1 MGVGR
6 SLQKLGQFI
15 DECEQNEHV
24 SDVQLADDN
33 DSETAA
39 LTASIKL
46 RFSTSGSDG
55 PSLSF
60 AKHETH
66 IDTDGRLTL
75 GFESVGS
82 VLPTADDIDIE
93 PINVDF
99 DSDCG
104 IVVTLGASVPTG
116 DPGETVEV
124 EAIGSNRTE
133 STSATTAEDAID
145 SDASTDSQDE
155 RDIPPF
161 RDTELLAEVY
171 ESCDRFA
178 DMADALDMDV
188 TGETVRR
195 YMIDHGI
202 HDPDSYNTTDTER
215 GDTVTDDDLAAT
227 TVLADGIGLP
237 DGVTPDTLV
246 EAVKDATTIYE
257 IQREIGIDRDQT
269 LTMLQEL
276 GLLDFVVGRLDT
288 TAEREITREDVI
300 NRLRARSA
308 EQ

>member
-1 MGVGR
+1 M
-6 SLQKLGQFI
+6 
-15 DECEQNEHV
+15 